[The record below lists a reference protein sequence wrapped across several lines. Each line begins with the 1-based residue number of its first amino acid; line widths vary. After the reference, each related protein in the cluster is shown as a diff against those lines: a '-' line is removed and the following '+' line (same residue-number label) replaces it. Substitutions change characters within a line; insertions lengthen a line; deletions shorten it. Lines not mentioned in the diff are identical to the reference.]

1 MASKLQEDC
10 FALIFGINTL
20 IALVLQSLLTFVA
33 ISTFALNVRI
43 QYQVYAGWFLALA
56 AVFAIIAGTKSV
68 YVQKSSI
75 KIHSVK

>member
-20 IALVLQSLLTFVA
+20 IALILQSLLTFVV
-33 ISTFALNVRI
+33 ISAFTLNVRI

-56 AVFAIIAGTKSV
+56 VVFVIIAGTKNICV
-68 YVQKSSI
+68 GKGSI
-75 KIHSVK
+75 KIESAT

>member
-20 IALVLQSLLTFVA
+20 IALILQSLLTFVV
-33 ISTFALNVRI
+33 ISAFTLSVRI

-56 AVFAIIAGTKSV
+56 VVFAIIAGTKSV
-68 YVQKSSI
+68 NVSKGSI
-75 KIHSVK
+75 KIEGAT